1 MYMPQ
6 SEEEKAAINHYW
18 SSARRVNDGS
28 DALFTA
34 RVQLPFEEGVSYII
48 NKKVKTYIDLLYIG
62 RKDTS
67 SFMTAD
73 YDQYG
78 SDELKAIL
86 ANADEGEEVE
96 LHGALKCEALGYALR
111 HGTISPVGDINLVP
125 ENPMVGS
132 VTFRIG
138 AASEL
143 AVTA

>member
-78 SDELKAIL
+78 SDELKVIL